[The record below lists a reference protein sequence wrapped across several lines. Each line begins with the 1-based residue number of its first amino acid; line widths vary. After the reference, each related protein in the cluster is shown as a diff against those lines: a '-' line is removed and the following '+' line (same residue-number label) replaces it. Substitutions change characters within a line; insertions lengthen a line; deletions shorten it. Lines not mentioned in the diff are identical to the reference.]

1 MAVMTPEGSMTPPP
15 LSPAVVKGGRRC
27 TAHKL
32 PRQYKCVWNLR
43 TEMMIQKGGVQK
55 MEREQRNMG
64 SLYIYLEIVSIKCY
78 VV

>member
-1 MAVMTPEGSMTPPP
+1 
-15 LSPAVVKGGRRC
+15 
-27 TAHKL
+27 
-32 PRQYKCVWNLR
+32 
-43 TEMMIQKGGVQK
+43 MIQKGGVQK